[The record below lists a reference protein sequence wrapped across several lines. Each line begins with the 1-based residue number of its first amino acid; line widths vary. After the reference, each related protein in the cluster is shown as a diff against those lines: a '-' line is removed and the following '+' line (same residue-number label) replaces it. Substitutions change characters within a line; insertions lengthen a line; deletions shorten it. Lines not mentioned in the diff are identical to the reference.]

1 MTDTTKDQ
9 PDTSRLSFVDQ
20 ALGADSTTLDAL
32 RAMQVLHQAQSEAW
46 EHRFVLLL
54 PEKAPDAHR
63 HAREGLQK
71 INVQLNGVESSWR
84 RMLAVQTDGLRAQIV
99 DLHFPAQ
106 PRQ

>member
-1 MTDTTKDQ
+1 MPQIEIKFYRYVQTKNSSFQREIERQRLMTDTTKDQ

-63 HAREGLQK
+63 HAREGLR
-71 INVQLNGVESSWR
+71 V
-84 RMLAVQTDGLRAQIV
+84 
-99 DLHFPAQ
+99 
-106 PRQ
+106 